1 MGKYLKLYE
10 TENQFDQN
18 EGNSSSVAIMYK
30 SETVNVVNPDLDNH
44 PSRQRVSVGVRNGEI
59 VAMCG
64 ENYKDYDQTWNRCYD
79 GTDICFAV
87 GTINDLGL
95 PTSQLNVS
103 NGDHIC
109 FEFSVGQVPGETYTG
124 VTAVSSYKCILTGET
139 GKTAK
144 DEYRDAYY
152 KVLYKEGDST
162 QRLYAVY
169 RIDAGFEEGPGGVI
183 TNKEEVYEV
192 LNGYET
198 YDNASLTGNPIGY
211 IFKMENEDII
221 NGAGKVVTSVVPGV
235 AYTDDEK
242 NVYYNGN
249 GFHVTVNSY
258 AEVENETSGNRE
270 MVLVETAVYDSPD
283 VDMLTLFGPA
293 MDYYVEHKSYRPES
307 GPYGPL
313 VGIFT
318 SDDINSEEEGL
329 SEGLRFGGCVCCY
342 PTKEEYMSA
351 IIGNIYNDYSSMYSY
366 NALTQRFRPSANGK
380 TFNVLVEPARC

>member
-10 TENQFDQN
+10 TENQFGQN
-18 EGNSSSVAIMYK
+18 EGNNSSVAIMYK
-30 SETVNVVNPDLDNH
+30 GETVNIVNPDLDNH
-44 PSRQRVSVGVRNGEI
+44 PSRQRVSFGVRNGEI

-64 ENYKDYDQTWNRCYD
+64 ENYEDYDQTWNGCYD
-79 GTDICFAV
+79 GTDICGVV
-87 GTINDLGL
+87 GIINNLGL

-139 GKTAK
+139 GKTASG
-144 DEYRDAYY
+144 ESRDAYY

-162 QRLYAVY
+162 KRLYALY
-169 RIDAGFEEGPGGVI
+169 RIDAG

-258 AEVENETSGNRE
+258 AKVEDETTGNLE
-270 MVLVETAVYDSPD
+270 TVLVETAVYDSPD

-293 MDYYVEHKSYRPES
+293 MDYYVEHSSYQREG
-307 GPYGPL
+307 GPYGYL
-313 VGIFT
+313 EGRFT
-318 SDDINSEEEGL
+318 SDDINSEEGE
-329 SEGLRFGGCVCCY
+329 SEGLWFGGCSCCY
-342 PTKEEYMSA
+342 PTKEEYMSV
-351 IIGNIYNDYSSMYSY
+351 IIGNIYNNYSSMYSY
-366 NALTQRFRPSANGK
+366 NALTQMFRPSANGK
-380 TFNVLVEPARC
+380 TFNVLVGPGRC

>member
-10 TENQFDQN
+10 TESQFDQN
-18 EGNSSSVAIMYK
+18 EGNNSSVAIMYK
-30 SETVNVVNPDLDNH
+30 GETVNIVNPDLDNH

-64 ENYKDYDQTWNRCYD
+64 ENYEDYDQSWHGCYD
-79 GTDICFAV
+79 GTDICYVV

-109 FEFSVGQVPGETYTG
+109 FEFSVGQVPGEDYTG

-162 QRLYAVY
+162 KRLYALY
-169 RIDAGFEEGPGGVI
+169 RIDAGIVDAG

-198 YDNASLTGNPIGY
+198 YDNASLTGDPIGF
-211 IFKMENEDII
+211 IFNMENEDII

-258 AEVENETSGNRE
+258 AEVENETSGNKE
-270 MVLVETAVYDSPD
+270 TVLVETAVYDSPD

-293 MDYYVEHKSYRPES
+293 MDYYVEHKSYQSES
-307 GPYGPL
+307 GPYGQL
-313 VGIFT
+313 EGRFT
-318 SDDINSEEEGL
+318 SDDINTEEEEL
-329 SEGLRFGGCVCCY
+329 SEWLRFGGCSCCY
-342 PTKEEYMSA
+342 QTKEEYMSA
-351 IIGNIYNDYSSMYSY
+351 IIEDIYNDYSSMYSY
-366 NALTQRFRPSANGK
+366 NALTQMFRPSANGK
-380 TFNVLVEPARC
+380 TFNVLVEPGRC